1 MARGPRVLRD
11 LIGTVHS
18 TQIGAAVGAET
29 FLGMVS
35 ARQVHE
41 FPEPVV
47 HRKDKFALGPGVR
60 KDISPSAS
68 LSRRQL
74 ICLLA
79 SLRYTGTPRRQAAG
93 SSEPTLR
100 GADWMMQ
107 PGPAT

>member
-41 FPEPVV
+41 LPEPVV
-47 HRKDKFALGPGVR
+47 H
-60 KDISPSAS
+60 
-68 LSRRQL
+68 
-74 ICLLA
+74 
-79 SLRYTGTPRRQAAG
+79 
-93 SSEPTLR
+93 
-100 GADWMMQ
+100 
-107 PGPAT
+107 